1 MLAVVKEHSGP
12 GFVIKDVPEPKCR
25 EDDVVVKVKS
35 VGFCGTDGPILAGTR
50 EGPWPLIPGHEFA
63 GDIVETGAK
72 VEGWKVGDRVSACI
86 VIGCGNCK
94 FCIEGNEPLCDRLIE
109 TGIHVNGAF
118 AEYVRVPAKVLVKL
132 RDTTSYDF
140 GAAIDPV
147 ASAYRT
153 VKKMP
158 LTSKDTVMVLGPGP
172 IGLYAT
178 QLLKLRGARKII
190 VLGAACDKDR
200 LQMALKLG
208 ATDIINNS
216 EEDPVERVK
225 EITGGEMLDF
235 VHDCAGA
242 AALVETAMNSIKKS
256 GSYYITGLFHSDPPV
271 NLGKVVRSEIDIRG
285 TICYTREEFRECL
298 DLIQDGRVEVTPMI
312 THHYALKDME
322 KAFETF
328 QKREAIKIMIHP
340 EGV

>member
-12 GFVIKDVPEPKCR
+12 GFSIKEVPMPVCR
-25 EDDVVVKVKS
+25 EEDVIVRVRS

-50 EGPWPLIPGHEFA
+50 EVPWPMIPGHEFA

-72 VEGWKVGDRVSACI
+72 AEGWKVGDRVSACI

-94 FCIEGNEPLCDRLIE
+94 YCIEGNEPLCDNLVE
-109 TGIHVNGAF
+109 TGIHVDGAF
-118 AEYVRVPAKVLVKL
+118 AEYVRVPSKVLVKL

-140 GAAIDPV
+140 GAAVDPV

-178 QLLKLRGARKII
+178 QLLKLRGARKVI
-190 VLGAACDKDR
+190 VLGADCDKDR
-200 LQMALKLG
+200 LEMAKKLG
-208 ATDIINNS
+208 ADYVINNS
-216 EEDPVERVK
+216 VEDAIERVR
-225 EITGGEMLDF
+225 EITEGEMLDF
-235 VHDCAGA
+235 VQDCAGA
-242 AALVETAMNSIKKS
+242 VPLVETAMNSLKKT
-256 GSYYITGLFHSDPPV
+256 GHYYITGLFHKLAPTD
-271 NLGKVVRSEIDIRG
+271 LGKVVRSEIDIHG

-298 DLIQDGRVEVTPMI
+298 QLIEDGRINVPPMI
-312 THHYALKDME
+312 THHFSLTDME
-322 KAFETF
+322 QAFEVF
-328 QKREAIKIMIHP
+328 QSRQAIKIMIHP
-340 EGV
+340 

>member
-12 GFVIKDVPEPKCR
+12 GFSIKEVPMPVCR
-25 EDDVVVKVKS
+25 EEDVIVKVRS

-50 EGPWPLIPGHEFA
+50 AVPWPLIPGHEFA
-63 GDIVETGAK
+63 GDIVEAGAK
-72 VEGWKVGDRVSACI
+72 VDDFKVGDRVSACI

-94 FCIEGNEPLCDRLIE
+94 YCIEGNEPLCDNLVE
-109 TGIHVNGAF
+109 TGIHVDGAF

-140 GAAIDPV
+140 GAAVDPV

-190 VLGAACDKDR
+190 VLGADCDKDR
-200 LQMALKLG
+200 LEMAKKLG
-208 ATDIINNS
+208 ADHVINNS
-216 EEDPVERVK
+216 VEDLIERVR
-225 EITGGEMLDF
+225 EITDGEMLDF
-235 VHDCAGA
+235 VQDCAGA
-242 AALVETAMNSIKKS
+242 VPLVETAMNSLKKT
-256 GSYYITGLFHSDPPV
+256 GHYYITGLFHKLAPTD
-271 NLGKVVRSEIDIRG
+271 LGKVVRSEIDIHG

-298 DLIQDGRVEVTPMI
+298 QLIEDGRINVPPMI
-312 THHYALKDME
+312 THHFALADME
-322 KAFETF
+322 QAFEVF
-328 QKREAIKIMIHP
+328 QSRQAIKIMIHP
-340 EGV
+340 